1 MKNFE
6 VGLIP
11 SPDYYELYCRCNL
24 TFNTKKFKS
33 SPKPKISIVISL
45 YNREQYI
52 KYALNSVQ
60 NQELTDIET
69 IVVDDFS
76 TDNSVN
82 AVKEFQK
89 YDSRI
94 ILLENKQNKGA
105 LYSKSIGALHAKGEF
120 INSLDSDD
128 MFCNRNYLDI
138 AYKEIISNNYDFV
151 ISKVIYLSEV
161 HKYLELRYSSITVLY
176 TKLIKKEVYRNS
188 ILKIGK
194 RILNLKIDA
203 MDDEI
208 VSLFLLQ
215 NRKYKYLNILGFA
228 HIMHFAPH
236 VFSNRFKTKKN
247 SKIYCGRLLKTIE
260 GLYIINHPGG
270 INFGKTLLNRYFIN
284 GECTYI
290 TKLKYIKRLN
300 KSNEEI
306 KKIYHSK

>member
-33 SPKPKISIVISL
+33 SSKPKISIVISL

-128 MFCNRNYLDI
+128 MFCNI
-138 AYKEIISNNYDFV
+138 
-151 ISKVIYLSEV
+151 
-161 HKYLELRYSSITVLY
+161 
-176 TKLIKKEVYRNS
+176 IKK
-188 ILKIGK
+188 
-194 RILNLKIDA
+194 
-203 MDDEI
+203 
-208 VSLFLLQ
+208 
-215 NRKYKYLNILGFA
+215 
-228 HIMHFAPH
+228 
-236 VFSNRFKTKKN
+236 
-247 SKIYCGRLLKTIE
+247 
-260 GLYIINHPGG
+260 
-270 INFGKTLLNRYFIN
+270 
-284 GECTYI
+284 
-290 TKLKYIKRLN
+290 
-300 KSNEEI
+300 
-306 KKIYHSK
+306 